1 MNHLVVFSHP
11 NPKSFNRAILD
22 AYTAALKERGHDVL
36 IRDLYALGFDPVLSA
51 SDLSGVSEGRLAP
64 EVREEQEHLRWADVI
79 AFIYPLWWAGMPAI
93 AKGYVDRVFTEG
105 FAYSF
110 GPKGLERHLTGRKV
124 LTITTLGDT
133 LENYTKRAFIESMN
147 RLMDGIMFDFAG
159 LEVLGHTY
167 FGSVPIVTDG
177 QRKEMLQDVRRLA
190 LSVG

>member
-11 NPKSFNRAILD
+11 NPRSFNRAILD
-22 AYTAALKERGHDVL
+22 AYTAALQERGREVRV
-36 IRDLYALGFDPVLSA
+36 RDLYALGFDPVLS
-51 SDLSGVSEGRLAP
+51 LAP
-64 EVREEQEHLRWADVI
+64 EVRAEQEHVRWADVI

-110 GPKGLERHLTGRKV
+110 GPNGLERHLTGKKV

-133 LENYTKRAFIESMN
+133 LENYTKRAFIESMD

-167 FGSVPIVTDG
+167 FGSVPTVTDG
-177 QRKEMLQDVRRLA
+177 QRKEMLEDVRRLA